1 MRNRFHKTAA
11 LLMLL
16 PLPLLAGCGDDITG
30 PVKQPGL
37 APPPPPSL
45 VLQPQGAV
53 LAPGGSIQIQAVLQ
67 ANGIGLALK
76 HEDVKW
82 RISSS
87 RVIRDEGNGLYE
99 AEELGAATIT
109 AQYQKF
115 TAMAYVVVTE
125 DGTLRNLEGRD
136 WDGDGEEDDD
146 WDFLK
151 PGIRH

>member
-16 PLPLLAGCGDDITG
+16 PLPLLGGCGDDITG
-30 PVKQPGL
+30 LKKEPYT

-45 VLQPQGAV
+45 HLQPQGAV
-53 LAPGGSIQIQAVLQ
+53 LAPGEAIQIQAVLQ
-67 ANGIGLALK
+67 ANGLGRVLK
-76 HEDVKW
+76 HDEVKW
-82 RISSS
+82 SIGSV

-99 AEELGAATIT
+99 AKELGAATIM
-109 AQYQKF
+109 ARYQKL
-115 TAMAYVVVTE
+115 TAMAYIVVTA
-125 DGTLRNLEGRD
+125 DGTLEGLEGRD
-136 WDGDGEEDDD
+136 WDGDGEVDDD